1 METKNP
7 ALFATYQ
14 TRESVPA
21 NQRLFLITPFDPKLP
36 IKHWRDENPPQ
47 ADDEGLVEYYTLK
60 KVNGA
65 FVWTGDARD
74 ANRPAFSRIFVPEK
88 IVELLNIPPKD
99 FTGELQDVL
108 LPTLETP
115 VERTPPTGWR
125 WHYVPMGSPVF
136 AKIGSEPVSLESL
149 NAKLDLILSRLP

>member
-21 NQRLFLITPFDPKLP
+21 SEKLYLITPFDPKLP

-60 KVNGA
+60 KANGA
-65 FVWTGDARD
+65 FVWNETEK
-74 ANRPAFSRIFVPEK
+74 RPAFSRIFVAKEHAK
-88 IVELLNIPPKD
+88 LLNIPPKD
-99 FTGELQDVL
+99 FKGEAQDVL
-108 LPTLETP
+108 LPILETP
-115 VERTPPTGWR
+115 VERIPPTDWK
-125 WHYVPMGSPVF
+125 WHLSAMGAPVF
-136 AKIGSEPVSLESL
+136 AKIGSEPVSLESI